1 MVSRKRVYAALL
13 LLVVMV
19 WCVPAGR
26 ADEVTFW
33 NSIALDIMRES
44 MTHPPRVG
52 RDLAIVHSSIYDAL
66 NAIDRMHTPLF
77 YQPSLAGPASREAA
91 VAAAAHEA
99 LVGLYPTYET
109 SLNGLFNARLAAIPD
124 GRARDTGIALGRS
137 VADNM
142 LTLRASDGWNAGS
155 VYEGGTKPGQWRPT
169 PPGFQ
174 PALAPHWGNVKP
186 FAIPGVEEFRPG
198 PPPALGSH
206 EYAVA
211 LNETKLLGASDSTVR
226 TPDQTQI
233 AEFWND
239 YPGLTAAPAG
249 KWNLIAQTLGEQQG
263 NTLAQNARMLAL
275 LNVSLADVGIVCWDT
290 KYTYGLWRPEDAI
303 RLADTDG
310 NPGTLADPDWTPLW
324 PSPAFPEYN
333 SGHSSF
339 SGASAETTISHLT
352 QGRASTSCPASRGT
366 MTAFPRRPWRRAAVA
381 STAAFISSSRTLRA
395 WSAGEPSPSMCTPTL
410 RRRCLLRAVQPL
422 FSSASRVCHEPGG
435 PFFIVQ
441 SDRSRGPRTAAWA
454 GPTKVLLRSWCLPGS
469 LEPGTWLLRP
479 KKIRKISSRPL

>member
-339 SGASAETTISHLT
+339 SGASAEILSLFFGTDDIAFDAGAGFDVLPGVTRHYDSISEAALEAGRSRIYGGIHF
-352 QGRASTSCPASRGT
+352 QFANVAGMESGRAIAEYVYANFAAPVPA
-366 MTAFPRRPWRRAAVA
+366 
-381 STAAFISSSRTLRA
+381 
-395 WSAGEPSPSMCTPTL
+395 
-410 RRRCLLRAVQPL
+410 
-422 FSSASRVCHEPGG
+422 PGG
-435 PFFIVQ
+435 AALILIGIACL
-441 SDRSRGPRTAAWA
+441 SRARRTILHRSKR
-454 GPTKVLLRSWCLPGS
+454 
-469 LEPGTWLLRP
+469 
-479 KKIRKISSRPL
+479 